1 MRKKIKKPKEAPK
14 ITLWAVIDREYPETP
29 VTFTATKDDA
39 EFALDQYLYL
49 KHYTHFTLW
58 CDNHNLKVDHAQTW
72 RKYINTVM
80 NDELTEEQRTD
91 PSKAPYVILQIDYEM
106 NVIASLLRT
115 MNHCTP
121 LGCSFDTEEE
131 LDEYAYYYS
140 CKAEQVAQGKATFT
154 PMELMYERLF
164 KELDEHALDDDLPDI
179 DSDHR
184 PNNAA

>member
-1 MRKKIKKPKEAPK
+1 MKLLKQYTGDYVAELEALEALEALEDLVPLKE
-14 ITLWAVIDREYPETP
+14 LE
-29 VTFTATKDDA
+29 
-39 EFALDQYLYL
+39 ALE
-49 KHYTHFTLW
+49 
-58 CDNHNLKVDHAQTW
+58 N
-72 RKYINTVM
+72 
-80 NDELTEEQRTD
+80 
-91 PSKAPYVILQIDYEM
+91 
-106 NVIASLLRT
+106 
-115 MNHCTP
+115 
-121 LGCSFDTEEE
+121 